1 MTEVAILPW
10 LALAGLGALH
20 GINPG
25 MGWLFAVAL
34 GLQERK
40 GAAVWRALPP
50 LALGHGL
57 AIGVVVALAAVVG
70 LVLPL
75 GWLKWSVAGLLLAM
89 GVYRLFRHGHP
100 RYGGMQVGPLQLTIW
115 SFLMASAHGAG
126 LMVLPIVL
134 GMRARGTDAAAE
146 GPAGADPSHGGHGMG
161 SGAEHSHAGQGMGS
175 GVGAGGMAG
184 RDGMGSGVEAGVMA
198 GGDGGHAGHMD
209 TLFSGI
215 APGQWEAL
223 AVTLVHTLG
232 YLLVTG
238 VVAVIVYRK
247 LGLRLLRSA
256 WINLDLIWAGALILT
271 SLVTPCL

>member
-1 MTEVAILPW
+1 MTGVAILPW
-10 LALAGLGALH
+10 LGLAGLGALH

-75 GWLKWSVAGLLLAM
+75 GWLKWSVAALLLGM
-89 GVYRLFRHGHP
+89 GAYRLFRHGHP

-134 GMRARGTDAAAE
+134 GMRARGTEAAAS
-146 GPAGADPSHGGHGMG
+146 GPAGADHGHAGHGMG
-161 SGAEHSHAGQGMGS
+161 SGAEP
-175 GVGAGGMAG
+175 GAMPA
-184 RDGMGSGVEAGVMA
+184 
-198 GGDGGHAGHMD
+198 GDGGHAGHLD
-209 TLFSGI
+209 VLFSGI
-215 APGQWEAL
+215 APGQLEAL

-238 VVAVIVYRK
+238 VVAVIVYRR
-247 LGLRLLRSA
+247 LGLRLLRTA

-271 SLVTPCL
+271 ALVTPFL

>member
-1 MTEVAILPW
+1 MTWAAILPW

-57 AIGVVVALAAVVG
+57 AIAVVVALAAVVG

-75 GWLKWSVAGLLLAM
+75 AWLKWSVAGLLLAM
-89 GVYRLFRHGHP
+89 GVYRMFRHGHP

-134 GMRARGTDAAAE
+134 GMRARTAEAAGAE
-146 GPAGADPSHGGHGMG
+146 PAGADHGHGGHGMG
-161 SGAEHSHAGQGMGS
+161 SGVEAG
-175 GVGAGGMAG
+175 AMAG
-184 RDGMGSGVEAGVMA
+184 RDGMGSGMEAGVLA
-198 GGDGGHAGHMD
+198 SEGGGHAGHMD
-209 TLFSGI
+209 VLFSGM
-215 APGQWEAL
+215 APGQWEAV

-271 SLVTPCL
+271 ALVTPFL

>member
-1 MTEVAILPW
+1 MTGAAILPW
-10 LALAGLGALH
+10 LGLAGLGALH

-57 AIGVVVALAAVVG
+57 AIGVVVALAALVG

-75 GWLKWSVAGLLLAM
+75 AWLKWSVAVLLLGM

-100 RYGGMQVGPLQLTIW
+100 RYGGMQVGPLQLTVW

-134 GMRARGTDAAAE
+134 GMRARSAEAATS
-146 GPAGADPSHGGHGMG
+146 GPAGADHGGGGHG
-161 SGAEHSHAGQGMGS
+161 HAGQGMGS
-175 GVGAGGMAG
+175 GV
-184 RDGMGSGVEAGVMA
+184 DSGTMA
-198 GGDGGHAGHMD
+198 GGAGTGPGVEPGAMAGMDGGHAGHLD
-209 TLFSGI
+209 VLFSGM
-215 APGQWEAL
+215 APGQWEAF
-223 AVTLVHTLG
+223 AITLVHTLG
-232 YLLVTG
+232 YLLVAG
-238 VVAVIVYRK
+238 VVAMVVYQK
-247 LGLRLLRSA
+247 LGIRLLRTA

-271 SLVTPCL
+271 ALVTPFL

>member
-1 MTEVAILPW
+1 MTGVAILPW

-57 AIGVVVALAAVVG
+57 AIAVVVALAAVVG
-70 LVLPL
+70 LVLPP
-75 GWLKWSVAGLLLAM
+75 GWLKWSVAGLLLGM

-134 GMRARGTDAAAE
+134 GMRARSTDSAASV
-146 GPAGADPSHGGHGMG
+146 PAGADHSHGGHGMG
-161 SGAEHSHAGQGMGS
+161 LGAEHSHS
-175 GVGAGGMAG
+175 GH
-184 RDGMGSGVEAGVMA
+184 GMGSGVEAGALA

-209 TLFSGI
+209 VLFSGM

-247 LGLRLLRSA
+247 LGLRLLRTA

-271 SLVTPCL
+271 ALVTPFV